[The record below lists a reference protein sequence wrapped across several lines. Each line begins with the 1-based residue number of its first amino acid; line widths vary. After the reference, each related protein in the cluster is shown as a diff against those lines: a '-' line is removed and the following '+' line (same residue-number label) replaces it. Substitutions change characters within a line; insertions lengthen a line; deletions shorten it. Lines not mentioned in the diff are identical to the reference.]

1 MRRHWITFGSLFLLV
16 GLRMGG
22 GAESYQTADG
32 FAVPRPGREFVFPRD
47 HGSHPEFKIEWWYL
61 TGHLVTKSGRRF
73 GYQATFFRR
82 AGERGKLSSGEV
94 VTGPPIYLG
103 HMALL
108 DVGSG
113 RFLHQERVSR
123 QGWDAG
129 ASEETLAVHLGPWS
143 LGLVEGERMKVRGS
157 IRGEGGFELELVPR
171 LPLVLFGKEGV
182 SKKGDDPTA
191 ASHYLTYPR
200 LKTTGRIQL
209 GVERLEVEGESWMD
223 HEMSSSQLAGD
234 QVGWDWACLHLKDGR
249 SVMVYQMRRA
259 DGKAD
264 RFSTL
269 AWVDA
274 KGRVESVG
282 SEGFRLSPR
291 GFWKSPRTGAE
302 YPSGMELAT
311 IDPQTKEEVKWQIIP
326 LARDQELTGRVTGLA
341 YWEGG
346 CRVVNGGGEEIGS
359 AFLEL
364 TGYSGN
370 LARSL
375 R

>member
-1 MRRHWITFGSLFLLV
+1 M
-16 GLRMGG
+16 
-22 GAESYQTADG
+22 
-32 FAVPRPGREFVFPRD
+32 
-47 HGSHPEFKIEWWYL
+47 
-61 TGHLVTKSGRRF
+61 
-73 GYQATFFRR
+73 
-82 AGERGKLSSGEV
+82 
-94 VTGPPIYLG
+94 
-103 HMALL
+103 
-108 DVGSG
+108 
-113 RFLHQERVSR
+113 ERV
-123 QGWDAG
+123 
-129 ASEETLAVHLGPWS
+129 
-143 LGLVEGERMKVRGS
+143 
-157 IRGEGGFELELVPR
+157 
-171 LPLVLFGKEGV
+171 
-182 SKKGDDPTA
+182 
-191 ASHYLTYPR
+191 
-200 LKTTGRIQL
+200 
-209 GVERLEVEGESWMD
+209 EVEGESWMD